1 MTTRIPSRHRTC
13 WALAAFSALLA
24 LALLPAAAG
33 ATVAAKL
40 RVLTPTEVLDPGTT
54 YYVPDDITVPTTP
67 DADCFGSP
75 GGSGAEFTY
84 DTPNALSLLASAARA
99 NRDVRPLALTDQFG
113 FGLGICGIGGA
124 EAVSGES
131 FWYFKANHE
140 EASVGADQL
149 EVKNGDEILFYLAPD
164 DFPNPNPAELEL
176 KAPARAQAGQPFSV
190 SVTEH
195 KCMTDS
201 DTFVTTCSSSPAAGV
216 AILGADD
223 DVTTDTDGTAQVEVD
238 EAGTVG
244 LGAVRGTDIPS
255 ETLDTCIGDQL
266 KNCVARRG
274 ERIVGS
280 PLADKI
286 NGTPGSDSIRSRGGD
301 DTIDL
306 RKGGLDTVDCGP
318 GEDTVRVTRLGN
330 DALEL
335 PRSCEKVKRK

>member
-1 MTTRIPSRHRTC
+1 
-13 WALAAFSALLA
+13 
-24 LALLPAAAG
+24 
-33 ATVAAKL
+33 
-40 RVLTPTEVLDPGTT
+40 
-54 YYVPDDITVPTTP
+54 
-67 DADCFGSP
+67 
-75 GGSGAEFTY
+75 
-84 DTPNALSLLASAARA
+84 
-99 NRDVRPLALTDQFG
+99 VRPLALTDQFG
-113 FGLGICGIGGA
+113 FGLGICSIGGA
-124 EAVSGES
+124 EASSGES

-195 KCMTDS
+195 KCVTDS
-201 DTFVTTCSSSPAAGV
+201 DTFETTCSASPAAGV

-223 DVTTDTDGTAQVEVD
+223 DVTTDADGKAQVEID
-238 EAGTVG
+238 DAGIVG
-244 LGAVRGTDIPS
+244 LGAERGTDIPS
-255 ETLDTCIGDQL
+255 ETLDTCIGEQL

-286 NGTPGSDSIRSRGGD
+286 KGTPGSDSIRARGGD
-301 DTIDL
+301 DSIDL
-306 RKGGLDTVDCGP
+306 RKGGVDTVDCGP
-318 GEDTVRVTRLGN
+318 GKDTVQVKRLGN

-335 PRSCEKVKRK
+335 PRDCEKVKRG